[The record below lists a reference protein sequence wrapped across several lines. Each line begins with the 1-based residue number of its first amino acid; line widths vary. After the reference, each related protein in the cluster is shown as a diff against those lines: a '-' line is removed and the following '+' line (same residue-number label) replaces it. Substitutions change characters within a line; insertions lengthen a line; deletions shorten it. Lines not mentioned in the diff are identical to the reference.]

1 MKWLN
6 AFIAWVIVGLA
17 YHGYIHWLDAIGLSI
32 FYLGTLG
39 LVRWCFEHVIQEK
52 NHG

>member
-17 YHGYIHWLDAIGLSI
+17 HHGYIHWLVAVGLSI

-39 LVRWCFEHVIQEK
+39 LVRWYFDNCIPK
-52 NHG
+52 KDD